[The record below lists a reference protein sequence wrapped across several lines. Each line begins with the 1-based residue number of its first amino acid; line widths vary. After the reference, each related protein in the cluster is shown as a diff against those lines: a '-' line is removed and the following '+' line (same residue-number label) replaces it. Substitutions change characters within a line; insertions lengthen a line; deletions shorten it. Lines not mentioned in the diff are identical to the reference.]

1 MTQACDL
8 EHDKVAD
15 VVLCPCFPLSAY
27 RLAWAKAEE
36 ARNNKPTDKNWASFC
51 NDIKDGYI
59 WNLFI
64 LDAMQDSSV
73 STEHRIVD
81 FHSLHTVPRA
91 FLDTLLIERGT
102 PRLRLKPP
110 YREHLSQSFARYFM
124 RVGLPSPVTNSLFFF
139 FLSFSLCSPLCSLSP
154 HAHLPSS
161 IVDSGS
167 HMLSSLSAGTA
178 RRAVVGGARP
188 TCAAR
193 THCALPRPHHRART
207 ALLRT
212 NSRVSLHY
220 QLSTRIFTPTPLHLS
235 QQPTHTHH
243 YPPTPTPPPPPYPSS
258 PTHTTLLAW

>member
-1 MTQACDL
+1 MKWKLDEHDSGNPKGPDERLYKAAKAFKADVVVMTQACDL

-124 RVGLPSPVTNSLFFF
+124 RVGLPSPVTK
-139 FLSFSLCSPLCSLSP
+139 
-154 HAHLPSS
+154 
-161 IVDSGS
+161 
-167 HMLSSLSAGTA
+167 
-178 RRAVVGGARP
+178 
-188 TCAAR
+188 
-193 THCALPRPHHRART
+193 
-207 ALLRT
+207 
-212 NSRVSLHY
+212 
-220 QLSTRIFTPTPLHLS
+220 
-235 QQPTHTHH
+235 
-243 YPPTPTPPPPPYPSS
+243 
-258 PTHTTLLAW
+258 AW